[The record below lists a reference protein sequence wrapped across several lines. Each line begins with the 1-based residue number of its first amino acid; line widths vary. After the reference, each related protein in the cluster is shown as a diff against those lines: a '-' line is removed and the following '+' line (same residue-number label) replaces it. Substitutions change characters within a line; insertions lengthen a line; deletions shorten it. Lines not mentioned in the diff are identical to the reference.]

1 MSTDITDYS
10 NKDKEEQSEENSMA
24 KVDYKRISL
33 TFVDSIFTQINPKI
47 EVKDPLNSNA
57 KEFYSRQPKKEIPL
71 PEKTPE
77 KESPSQ
83 IEISENKE
91 TLINDSDVGKKNK
104 ETTKEKAKE
113 NIPKSTA
120 NKKKNYNNSYKQ
132 KILMNTTS
140 SKNTNKNKSNNTE
153 MKNKNNSKPINTK
166 VNIRNLNQNSKTYS
180 SINENFKAKI
190 ESDKEKKLYQE
201 KVRLLENRILA
212 LKKHEDIIHR
222 RMHYN
227 DVRQT
232 YLNQCKKEKSDMKQA
247 LLSHDIDKRN
257 ELDLKRKHIKEQ
269 KSSLD
274 KHLKESMEKSKIT
287 KMKDYENMQKE
298 KKLALSIINENNNKF
313 EQYGRGNVNKIK
325 KEREQIKK
333 NETKKFQNMEKSAD
347 NFYLETCEDNKNE
360 TNKLKN
366 KLKKLE
372 KLEIKYINSLNKTR
386 QGLLRNNSQGFYLNK
401 KEMVPIT
408 RLNLDK
414 QMDKPFSGK
423 DKTKTMYKRNHKNT
437 VSVDNLKN
445 HIKNDDQDKDAEID
459 EDKKSNK
466 DIKED
471 KKDKID

>member
-10 NKDKEEQSEENSMA
+10 NKDKEEQSEENSVA

-77 KESPSQ
+77 KEPLSQ
-83 IEISENKE
+83 IEISEKKE
-91 TLINDSDVGKKNK
+91 TLLNDSDVGKKNK

-153 MKNKNNSKPINTK
+153 MKNKNNSKPTNTK
-166 VNIRNLNQNSKTYS
+166 VKSNIRNLNQNSKTYS

-232 YLNQCKKEKSDMKQA
+232 YLNQRKKEKSDMKQA

-274 KHLKESMEKSKIT
+274 KHLKESMEKSKMAKI
-287 KMKDYENMQKE
+287 KDYENMQKE

-386 QGLLRNNSQGFYLNK
+386 QGLLRNNSQGFYLHK
-401 KEMVPIT
+401 KEMMPIT
-408 RLNLDK
+408 KLNLDK

-423 DKTKTMYKRNHKNT
+423 DETKTMYKRNHKNT

-445 HIKNDDQDKDAEID
+445 HIKSDDKDKDAEIN
-459 EDKKSNK
+459 EVKKSNK
-466 DIKED
+466 EIE
-471 KKDKID
+471 

>member
-10 NKDKEEQSEENSMA
+10 NKDKEEQSEENSVA

-77 KESPSQ
+77 KEPLSQ
-83 IEISENKE
+83 IEISEKKE

-120 NKKKNYNNSYKQ
+120 NKKKNYNNSYKR

-153 MKNKNNSKPINTK
+153 MKNKNNSKPTNTK
-166 VNIRNLNQNSKTYS
+166 VKSNIRNLNQNSKTYS

-232 YLNQCKKEKSDMKQA
+232 YLNQRKKEKSDMKQA

-274 KHLKESMEKSKIT
+274 KHLKESMEKSKMAKI
-287 KMKDYENMQKE
+287 KDYENMQKE

-313 EQYGRGNVNKIK
+313 EQYGRGNDNKIK

-386 QGLLRNNSQGFYLNK
+386 QGLLRNNSQGFYLHK
-401 KEMVPIT
+401 KEMMPIT
-408 RLNLDK
+408 KLNLDK

-423 DKTKTMYKRNHKNT
+423 DETKTMYKRNHKNT

-445 HIKNDDQDKDAEID
+445 HIKSDDKDKDAEIN
-459 EDKKSNK
+459 EVKKSNK
-466 DIKED
+466 EIE
-471 KKDKID
+471 

>member
-10 NKDKEEQSEENSMA
+10 NKDKEEQSEENSVP

-33 TFVDSIFTQINPKI
+33 TFVDSIFTQINQTI

-71 PEKTPE
+71 PGKTPE
-77 KESPSQ
+77 KEPLSQ
-83 IEISENKE
+83 NENSEKKE
-91 TLINDSDVGKKNK
+91 TLINKSDEEKKNK
-104 ETTKEKAKE
+104 VITKEKAKE
-113 NIPKSTA
+113 NIPKSTGT
-120 NKKKNYNNSYKQ
+120 KKNYYNNSYKQ
-132 KILMNTTS
+132 KLFMNATS
-140 SKNTNKNKSNNTE
+140 SKNTNKGKSNNTE

-166 VNIRNLNQNSKTYS
+166 VKSNIRNLNQNSKTYS

-232 YLNQCKKEKSDMKQA
+232 YLNQRKKEKSDMKQA

-274 KHLKESMEKSKIT
+274 KHLKESMEKSKMAKI
-287 KMKDYENMQKE
+287 KDYENMQKE

-386 QGLLRNNSQGFYLNK
+386 QGLLRNNSQGFYLHK
-401 KEMVPIT
+401 KEMMPIT
-408 RLNLDK
+408 KLNLDK

-423 DKTKTMYKRNHKNT
+423 DETKTMYKRNHKNT

-466 DIKED
+466 EIE
-471 KKDKID
+471 

>member
-10 NKDKEEQSEENSMA
+10 NKDKEEQSEENSVA

-77 KESPSQ
+77 KEPLSQ
-83 IEISENKE
+83 IEISEKKE

-104 ETTKEKAKE
+104 ETIKEKAKE
-113 NIPKSTA
+113 NVPKSTA
-120 NKKKNYNNSYKQ
+120 NKKKNNNNSYKQ

-153 MKNKNNSKPINTK
+153 MKNKNNSKPTNTK
-166 VNIRNLNQNSKTYS
+166 VKSNIRNLNQNSKTYS

-232 YLNQCKKEKSDMKQA
+232 YLNQRKKEKSDMKQA

-274 KHLKESMEKSKIT
+274 KHLKESMEKSKMAKI
-287 KMKDYENMQKE
+287 KDYENMQKE

-386 QGLLRNNSQGFYLNK
+386 QGLLRNNSQGFYLHK
-401 KEMVPIT
+401 KEMMPIT
-408 RLNLDK
+408 KLNLDK

-423 DKTKTMYKRNHKNT
+423 DETKTMYKRNHKNT

-445 HIKNDDQDKDAEID
+445 HIKSDDKDKDAEIN
-459 EDKKSNK
+459 EVKKSNK
-466 DIKED
+466 EIE
-471 KKDKID
+471 